1 MCKLLPVTRFTRHLL
16 LAGLLLAGC
25 TSQIPQNIRQA
36 PPNNPSIEQVRN
48 SALENQIWQV
58 RWGGEI
64 LETTNLETATRITVL
79 ASPLTKGGEPKTTDN
94 NAGRFIAVVPVFL
107 DPKVYAAGRQL
118 TVSGTLLRFED
129 HKVGEFDYRYPVVQA
144 DAYYLWPERIAPAYG
159 YPYPGWYD
167 PWYYDP
173 WFYRPWYPRRYPYY
187 Y

>member
-1 MCKLLPVTRFTRHLL
+1 MRTITATHHLAWPLL

-48 SALENQIWQV
+48 SPLENQIWMV

-64 LETTNLETATRITVL
+64 LETENLANETHFTIL
-79 ASPLTKGGEPKTTDN
+79 ASPLSKDGEPNTTDN
-94 NAGRFIAVVPVFL
+94 SDGRFIAIVPVFL
-107 DPKVYAAGRQL
+107 DPKVYASGRLL

-129 HKVGEFDYRYPVVQA
+129 HKVGEFDYRYPVVEV
-144 DAYYLWPERIAPAYG
+144 DAYHLWPESIAPAYG

-173 WFYRPWYPRRYPYY
+173 WFFRPWYPRRYPYY

>member
-1 MCKLLPVTRFTRHLL
+1 MHELNSKSRVAWCLL
-16 LAGLLLAGC
+16 LLSMLLHAC

-36 PPNNPSIEQVRN
+36 PPNNPSIEQVR
-48 SALENQIWQV
+48 SSPVENQIWLV

-64 LETTNLETATRITVL
+64 LETENLENETRFTVL
-79 ASPLTKGGEPKTTDN
+79 ASKLSKSGEPGTTDDSE
-94 NAGRFIAVVPVFL
+94 GRFIAIVPVFL
-107 DPKVYAAGRQL
+107 DPKVYAPGRYL

-129 HKVGEFDYRYPVVQA
+129 RKVGEFDYRYPVLEA
-144 DAYYLWPERIAPAYG
+144 DSYYLWPEEVTPAYG

-187 Y
+187 